1 MGDKMSKSI
10 TNQRLIY
17 KIHSDRFVSN
27 NWNLTLDFDTAR
39 RNQEVVSL
47 GDSIALRMIRR
58 MKGNNI
64 TEEEINRI
72 KNKKKKATDKRII
85 QKLNKKLNEMKQLKM
100 YQMEYKQ
107 DQIGQN
113 QEQNL

>member
-1 MGDKMSKSI
+1 MS
-10 TNQRLIY
+10 NQRLIY
-17 KIHSDRFVSN
+17 KIHSDRFVCN

-58 MKGNNI
+58 MKGYII

-72 KNKKKKATDKRII
+72 KNR
-85 QKLNKKLNEMKQLKM
+85 
-100 YQMEYKQ
+100 
-107 DQIGQN
+107 
-113 QEQNL
+113 